1 MQCGSSEELIRL
13 LYLCVKPQDWE
24 LSLCL
29 QMKSWPWANHF
40 IAFCFP
46 FPSCST
52 LAGDIQACMHPHLH
66 RALSLKGATE
76 KSKCCHFPSR
86 ALGTSACSVSK
97 SCARADIW
105 ISEVQITHL
114 YHWHLITLPCCMWM
128 ECVSADCAS
137 SYRAL
142 ELEIFPEI
150 SWCWNIERLTWRGEI
165 QLGLP
170 PLPGELCADTGEAYG
185 ASAAVSTQGRSFPRS
200 VVAAGSKLWF
210 CKS

>member
-1 MQCGSSEELIRL
+1 MKSSLGL
-13 LYLCVKPQDWE
+13 LYLCVLVKPQGLE

-52 LAGDIQACMHPHLH
+52 RAGDIQACMHPHLYG
-66 RALSLKGATE
+66 ALSLKGATE

-97 SCARADIW
+97 SRARAELWASGFLRSKSHVCTIG
-105 ISEVQITHL
+105 
-114 YHWHLITLPCCMWM
+114 TLSLCPAACGWS
-128 ECVSADCAS
+128 VSADCAS

-150 SWCWNIERLTWRGEI
+150 SWYWNVERLTWRGEI

-185 ASAAVSTQGRSFPRS
+185 ASAAMSTQGRSFPKS
-200 VVAAGSKLWF
+200 VAATGSNLWF